1 MLNSARCMTLGV
13 RAAGLIVMLALLLV
27 GLRPALADLRSAPVW
42 YDQNAVSTTP
52 DWHYRVPINV
62 PAGATVNSTVK
73 VDVDFATL
81 LGNMGVSGTFDV
93 NSPRVVRSTGALST
107 NQQFTD
113 TVYAGATDTA
123 GNGRGEVRFILQDAG
138 AVTYY
143 LYFDITQNGSKPV
156 NPQVPIN
163 GNFEFGAVGTA
174 TPTGWASSSKV
185 NAAFDT
191 QIVDGT
197 NVAVNSDGA
206 PINNNFNTNGS
217 PNTGLQSYLI
227 GARTNNEPVG
237 NKNATQLNK
246 TITVP
251 ATTPGNLTVR
261 WKIQGYDSDI
271 NGGTNGFDHFKVSII
286 SGASTTQIIGPA
298 AKNYVTRPF
307 APAYGTSQI
316 TATTYGYGAYNS
328 WDMGTDTIHDL
339 GMTVPYTGEPWWT
352 FSYSLAAFAG
362 QTITL
367 RIETGHV
374 TLYRSWALVDDI
386 EWSVVTATLGTPQ
399 AFGVNITLPAAGG
412 TYVPGQAISTTV
424 QVNAAPTA
432 ATDPM
437 TVGFFTP
444 AGVAIGGTFKL
455 FNDGTHGDAT
465 ANDAIWSN
473 NNSVPADPA
482 PTVPLSATNG
492 SNYILRAYGKDGSTS
507 TIGAQNGLIRGPG
520 TGAAAETQANY
531 WNIDEILFNVST
543 AALTLTKTN
552 TIINDPVNGTT
563 NPKFIPGARV
573 RYCILATNAGPLAAT
588 TLVMTD
594 TIPAQLTYAA
604 GTIKSGTSCAG
615 ATTVEDDDSAD
626 TGEPDLITASYSAGN
641 IAAILATL
649 ASAGGMA
656 ITFEATV
663 N

>member
-1 MLNSARCMTLGV
+1 MTLGF
-13 RAAGLIVMLALLLV
+13 RAAGMIVMLALLIL
-27 GLRPALADLRSAPVW
+27 GLRPALADLRSAPTW
-42 YDQNAVSTTP
+42 YDSNAVTTTP

-73 VDVDFATL
+73 VDVDFTSL
-81 LGNMGVSGTFDV
+81 LSTMGVSGTFDV

-107 NQQFTD
+107 IQQFTD
-113 TVYAGATDTA
+113 TVYAGATDAA
-123 GNGRGEVRFILQDAG
+123 GNARGEVRFILQDAG

-143 LYFDITQNGSKPV
+143 LYFDITQNGSKPA
-156 NPQVPIN
+156 NPQTPIN
-163 GNFEFGAVGTA
+163 GNFEFGATGTA

-191 QIVDGT
+191 QIVNGS

-227 GARTNNEPVG
+227 GARTNNEPVN

-261 WKIQGYDSDI
+261 WKIQGYDSDV
-271 NGGTNGFDHFKVSII
+271 NGGVSGFDHFKVSII
-286 SGASTTQIIGPA
+286 TGGGVVTQIIGPA
-298 AKNYVTRPF
+298 AANYVTRPF
-307 APAYGTSQI
+307 TSAYGTSQI

-352 FSYSLAAFAG
+352 YSHSLAAFAG
-362 QTITL
+362 QTVTI

-386 EWSVVTATLGTPQ
+386 EWSVVNATLGTPQ
-399 AFGVNITLPAAGG
+399 AFGINITLPAAGG
-412 TYVPGQAISTTV
+412 PYVPGRAVSTTV
-424 QVNAAPTA
+424 QVNANPTA
-432 ATDPM
+432 AVDRM
-437 TVGFFTP
+437 TVAFFTP

-465 ANDAIWSN
+465 AGDAIWSN

-492 SNYILRAYGKDGSTS
+492 NNYILRAYGKDGSSS

-520 TGAAAETQANY
+520 TGAAAETQANF
-531 WNIDEILFNVST
+531 WNIDEILFNVQT
-543 AALTLTKTN
+543 AAITLTKTD
-552 TIINDPVNGTT
+552 TIISDPVNGTT
-563 NPKFIPGARV
+563 NPKYIPGARL
-573 RYCILATNAGPLAAT
+573 RYCILASNTGPLAAS

-594 TIPAQLTYAA
+594 TLPVTTTFVT
-604 GTIKSGTSCAG
+604 GTIRSGTSCAG
-615 ATTVEDDDSAD
+615 AATVEDDNNAGAD
-626 TGEPDLITASYSAGN
+626 ESDPVGASYSAGT
-641 IAAILATL
+641 IIAILSSL
-649 ASAGGMA
+649 ASATGMA
-656 ITFEATV
+656 VTFEATV